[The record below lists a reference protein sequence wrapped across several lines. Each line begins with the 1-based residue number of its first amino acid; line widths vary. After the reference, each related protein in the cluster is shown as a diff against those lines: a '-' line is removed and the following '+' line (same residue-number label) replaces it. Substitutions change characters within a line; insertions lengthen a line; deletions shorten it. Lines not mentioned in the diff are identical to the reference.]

1 MKKLLCFLT
10 AILSIF
16 LMSVPIEA
24 KENQWDISK
33 SKPATQLDEK
43 Y

>member
-24 KENQWDISK
+24 KEFQNLKQQHHLMKNIK
-33 SKPATQLDEK
+33 QK
-43 Y
+43 